1 MSYLVILTSI
11 RENSPV
17 LVEAIYESKNA
28 FTAAFNTDIFRS
40 GRNFILPMFFLL
52 DVIVLYWRLIR
63 RYHQMQLRHI
73 ISELLSQKATKIII
87 HFELRGLSRIVSN
100 INSLVDSTVIER
112 WTADRAIKRWAD
124 HQCQSWHSNTIDF
137 DHRLLNDRRSTIP
150 FGRRIAEIYSYGV
163 CQSQTNEI
171 PRGWFVWIHNAS
183 A

>member
-1 MSYLVILTSI
+1 MRSKPTEKKRNTPIEKKKRITLTSKEISELFAEGIVTIVLLLLLNVAILVILTSI

-73 ISELLSQKATKIII
+73 ISELHFIAEGNYDHRIP
-87 HFELRGLSRIVSN
+87 FELRGDLSRIVSN
-100 INSLVDSTVIER
+100 INGLVDSTVAK
-112 WTADRAIKRWAD
+112 TA
-124 HQCQSWHSNTIDF
+124 
-137 DHRLLNDRRSTIP
+137 
-150 FGRRIAEIYSYGV
+150 
-163 CQSQTNEI
+163 
-171 PRGWFVWIHNAS
+171 
-183 A
+183 